1 MLPQAMPSSSSTTL
15 NEVKNTTCIYRCFA
29 AFAARD
35 ARSQQDSEDGTTT
48 GENYKNNQYLLSAR
62 DAAKNYLAQFPRA
75 ALSVVDW
82 VGNGPG
88 PTPSRRP
95 ALCGPPQA
103 MRVPRVPSLQDDLAV
118 LAAHL

>member
-35 ARSQQDSEDGTTT
+35 ARSQQDSEDGTTS
-48 GENYKNNQYLLSAR
+48 GENYKNNMDLLSAR
-62 DAAKNYLAQFPRA
+62 DAAENYLAQFPRA

-82 VGNGPG
+82 GGMARGRRLADAQRYVG
-88 PTPSRRP
+88 RP
-95 ALCGPPQA
+95 RP
-103 MRVPRVPSLQDDLAV
+103 
-118 LAAHL
+118 